1 MAKQNKSIK
10 VQGGEISLLSIKGQ
24 EDYISLTDIM
34 KNFEDEFSIYS
45 WMRNSN
51 TVEFLGVWE
60 QLHNPDFKPN
70 EFVTFKNQ
78 AGSNSFNLTPKKWI
92 NATNAIGLTVKSG
105 RYGGGT
111 FAHKDIAVN
120 FC

>member
-1 MAKQNKSIK
+1 MAKNKKSLL
-10 VQGGEISLLSIKGQ
+10 VQGDEITLLPQKGQ

-34 KNFEDEFSIYS
+34 KRFDDEFSIYS

-60 QLHNPDFKPN
+60 QLHNPVFKGN

-78 AGSNSFNLTPKKWI
+78 AGSNNFNLTPKKWI
-92 NATNAIGLTVKSG
+92 
-105 RYGGGT
+105 
-111 FAHKDIAVN
+111 DIKRSSLW
-120 FC
+120 